1 MSNKFSDF
9 DFGFNLFNYDSFLPN
24 SHHITSQL
32 NIVVLDY
39 IMDIVNQ

>member
-24 SHHITSQL
+24 SHHITAKHCCFGL
-32 NIVVLDY
+32 HNGY
-39 IMDIVNQ
+39 R